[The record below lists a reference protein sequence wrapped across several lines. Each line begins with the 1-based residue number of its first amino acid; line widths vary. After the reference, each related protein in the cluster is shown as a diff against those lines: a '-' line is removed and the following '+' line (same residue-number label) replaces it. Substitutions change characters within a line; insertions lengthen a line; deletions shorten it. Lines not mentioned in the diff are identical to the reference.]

1 MFEEESQDLENVLNR
16 STRVPVSLPCLYL
29 ILIPPLVGGGKQ
41 DISNLG
47 RTVAKGPWEMG
58 VSVQYYCKEA

>member
-1 MFEEESQDLENVLNR
+1 MFLTVLHGYLSNLL
-16 STRVPVSLPCLYL
+16 PLPCLYL

-58 VSVQYYCKEA
+58 VSVQYYCKEGLAPNSIK